1 MRRVFWCICL
11 LTLSFG
17 GYAQQDLSTI
27 TKKEYLDDFDFLVEV
42 IKKQHPNPYRF
53 IGEKEF
59 DTKADQLRLKLQH
72 DPSYVNFI
80 LLNPAILIKD
90 VHISVSPDGLLFR
103 DLEQKMNFFPFS
115 ISFFSGKAYVNQ
127 HIKELAVG
135 TEILRINGESIQDII
150 TRLPIPTDGAIPI
163 TELKD
168 FSIFLSIL
176 YPQAKEYKLEYNHNG
191 MPRTLKIQSTDY
203 SSFYYNTAHAV
214 LPVDVIS
221 SQRFIE
227 GRKLNE
233 DTYLLTITSF
243 NLSEEYAY
251 YYLNRI
257 FEKIKKDGI
266 KHLVFDIRGNSGG
279 LLSNI
284 PLYYSF
290 ISKEK
295 NFKNTYRYATKVI
308 DIAIPKYLVDEN
320 ERQMTTTDIASL
332 NNFMYQRFDKA
343 EDSAYY
349 IGNNRLDESYVE
361 NYPQDRNAF
370 QGEVVLLVDNGT
382 ISSAAYFASLFKE
395 NKRGAIVGSETGSC
409 SNFTTAAWF
418 LNYKLPNT
426 GFTVS
431 IPRSEI
437 FFNDI
442 TRADNK
448 ECRGVMPDYA
458 VSNFEFQEGIS
469 HTVDAELEMAIQV
482 VKGKG
487 EGHNTVNGLQ

>member
-1 MRRVFWCICL
+1 MLRAFWSVLL
-11 LTLSFG
+11 LTLSSFV
-17 GYAQQDLSTI
+17 YAQQDLSTI
-27 TKKEYLDDFDFLVEV
+27 TKKEYLEDFDLLVEM

-53 IGEKEF
+53 ISEKEF
-59 DTKADQLRLKLQH
+59 ESKVVQLRTKLQNQ
-72 DPSYVNFI
+72 PTYVNFI
-80 LLNPAILIKD
+80 MLNPAVLIKD
-90 VHISVSPDGLLFR
+90 AHISVTPDGLLFR
-103 DLEQKMNFFPFS
+103 DLEQTMNFFPFS
-115 ISFFSGKAYVNQ
+115 ISLFNGKAYVNQ
-127 HIKELAVG
+127 HIKELPVG
-135 TEILRINGESIQDII
+135 TEIRRINKKSIEDIVAS
-150 TRLPIPTDGAIPI
+150 LPIPTDGAIPI
-163 TELKD
+163 TELKE
-168 FSIFLSIL
+168 FSVFLSLL
-176 YPQAKEYKLEYNHNG
+176 YPEAKEYKLEYNDNG
-191 MPRTLKIQSTDY
+191 TPRDIIIKSTDY
-203 SSFYYNTAHAV
+203 NSFYYNIAHAV

-221 SQRFIE
+221 GERLIE

-233 DTYLLTITSF
+233 DTYLLTIKSF

-257 FEKIKKDGI
+257 FAKIKKENI

-308 DIAIPKYLVDEN
+308 DIAMQKYLVDEN
-320 ERQMTTTDIASL
+320 ERQITATDIASL

-343 EDSAYY
+343 EDSEYY

-395 NKRGAIVGSETGSC
+395 NNRGAIVGSETGSC

-418 LNYKLPNT
+418 LTYKLPNT
-426 GFTVS
+426 GFTVN

-448 ECRGVMPDYA
+448 ECRGVMPDYTI
-458 VSNFEFQEGIS
+458 SNFEFQEGIV
-469 HTVDAELEMAIQV
+469 HTKDAELDQAVQV
-482 VKGKG
+482 VEGKK
-487 EGHNTVNGLQ
+487 